1 MGGLMPAE
9 SGNFRWFVDPCIFAI
24 PMLHLALVLPDS
36 TALSFGSS
44 KLFQILLPLLVYIL
58 FQELPGLRQSIQ
70 RLILLIR
77 PNTNLDA
84 VEYLISLFLGFI
96 SWKIGCDFGFLIVAT
111 GSAPWTIAFTVAGLI
126 PYALAQYFFYY
137 LIGQKIIIQGK
148 ANPFKEEF
156 VAKKITGRPPLWKR
170 FVSKFFHENMNVT
183 SASVPL
189 RQVCLKPLV
198 DYAGI
203 IISWPL
209 YNVGLLFLQ
218 SGEINFEPLFHF
230 MFLSIFVFYVVN
242 VFGYILGYN
251 LGEFLYFRL
260 VIGAEWLKQQLRK
273 RKLQTLPTT
282 AANLR
287 PVSALYRKAALS
299 LKLELLSDVVFLP
312 YRSFCDRYGLNV
324 RWLLSASLGVMCVV
338 LVEPKMAST
347 IFGLAQDVQTAWFHA
362 FGHVNA
368 SHVEQLLSA
377 SGDGVLPPPEQ
388 LTQDFA
394 QVFPSL
400 YAAAQAVPSLPDVQ
414 IALTP

>member
-1 MGGLMPAE
+1 
-9 SGNFRWFVDPCIFAI
+9 
-24 PMLHLALVLPDS
+24 MLHLALALPDS

-44 KLFQILLPLLVYIL
+44 KLFQIIVPLLVYIL

-84 VEYLISLFLGFI
+84 CDYLISLFLGFI

-111 GSAPWTIAFTVAGLI
+111 GSAPWTIAFTIAGLI

-148 ANPFKEEF
+148 TNPFKEEF

-189 RQVCLKPLV
+189 RQVVLKPIV
-198 DYAGI
+198 DYAGL
-203 IISWPL
+203 IISWPI

-251 LGEFLYFRL
+251 LGEFLYFRT
-260 VIGAEWLKQQLRK
+260 VIAVEWIKQQLRK
-273 RKLQTLPTT
+273 RKLQT
-282 AANLR
+282 AAATPVDRL
-287 PVSALYRKAALS
+287 PVSSLYRKASLS
-299 LKLELLSDVVFLP
+299 LKLELLSDVVLLP

-324 RWLLSASLGVMCVV
+324 RWLLSASLGVACVV
-338 LVEPKMAST
+338 LIEPKMAGT
-347 IFGLAQDVQTAWFHA
+347 IFGLAHDIQGLWFHN
-362 FGHVNA
+362 FGHLDP
-368 SHVEQLLSA
+368 SHVQQFLSA
-377 SGDGVLPPPEQ
+377 SRDGALPSPEP

-394 QVFPSL
+394 QAFPHL
-400 YAAAQAVPSLPDVQ
+400 YAAAQPPDWLPDAQ
-414 IALTP
+414 IALGTP